1 MRPGKRASPLV
12 DSYQETT
19 LHGRTDYVPY
29 DKRKLSYANT
39 FPNPWQANTIRAIE
53 WVTGKPRLL
62 RMIRRFEKSG
72 VREGQEFWGKSL
84 LAMVVDIHTPAVPIG
99 RIPRDGPVRVV
110 ANHPHGLVDGVVLAE
125 MIGRVRGDY
134 KILTRSLLT
143 GVKEISQYMIPVPFA
158 HEVDA
163 FSKNVEMRRRAMDQ
177 LAAGGVIAF
186 FPSGVVAS
194 SRTMLGPVVEAEW
207 GPFTAKMVRKS
218 GATVVPV
225 YFPGQNSRIYQIA
238 NQVSA
243 TIRQGLLLYE
253 VIHALNKPQKP
264 VIGQP
269 IPPEQTLPWA
279 DNPRGF
285 MAWLREHTLSL
296 KDAA

>member
-1 MRPGKRASPLV
+1 MV

-72 VREGQEFWGKSL
+72 VPEGQEFWGKAL
-84 LAMVVDIHTPAVPIG
+84 RAMGLDIQTPDEQIG
-99 RIPRDGPVRVV
+99 RIPRDGPVMVV

-194 SRTMLGPVVEAEW
+194 SRTMLGPVVEAER
-207 GPFTAKMVRKS
+207 GPFTAKMVRTS
-218 GATVVPV
+218 GATVVPA
-225 YFPGQNSRIYQIA
+225 YFLRKNSRLYQTA